1 MVQIDHQKICMTATG
16 YNQVLLMIDHKI
28 CRGSPLHDS
37 ISGRNLRSLDK
48 CVDSETR
55 LPHHIPIRQ
64 WQIFVGDLTKELM
77 KRSQVAQAN
86 STTYHP
92 QTNDLVEKQN
102 RFSTMSVNGNEREW
116 DEQAMS
122 VNGNQS
128 KLKALVKRSQEN
140 GWTVVMVTDSN
151 AECNGHL
158 EIDDWTFIHG
168 RKTGI
173 LLNPEWSTRWRL
185 DGSTCSHSNRISNVT
200 VGDWTIVSAYAPT
213 SLRRDTEERQLFW
226 QDLEGV
232 VSTVP
237 ARSFLLLGG
246 DFNAQIGGRI
256 QEEDEEECATG
267 RFGLEADTHTGSQ
280 MREWL
285 QFNGLCY
292 WNSFFGQKKRG
303 TWLRRMSGK
312 WYELDGF
319 VGRLSQRA
327 KVKRV
332 RTKGVQL
339 CTPGTDHLP
348 KEAAIVT
355 ENTKKVYKKPT
366 RKVNIEKLHG
376 RWNDEEVKQRR
387 FEFEEAMQHQ
397 MRVEQP
403 KTWEAVAQVA
413 QKVAE
418 EKLGVRARQVDE
430 PWLVM
435 HEDELKSM
443 AAKRHELLER
453 MRAETGAEAVRLFGL
468 MGEIK
473 KKIRKKKRQWE
484 TEYWDTVIEESVQA

>member
-1 MVQIDHQKICMTATG
+1 
-16 YNQVLLMIDHKI
+16 
-28 CRGSPLHDS
+28 
-37 ISGRNLRSLDK
+37 
-48 CVDSETR
+48 
-55 LPHHIPIRQ
+55 
-64 WQIFVGDLTKELM
+64 
-77 KRSQVAQAN
+77 
-86 STTYHP
+86 
-92 QTNDLVEKQN
+92 
-102 RFSTMSVNGNEREW
+102 
-116 DEQAMS
+116 
-122 VNGNQS
+122 
-128 KLKALVKRSQEN
+128 
-140 GWTVVMVTDSN
+140 MVTDSN

-200 VGDWTIVSAYAPT
+200 FGDWTIVSAYAPT
-213 SLRRDTEERQLFW
+213 SRRRDKEERRLFW

-237 ARSFLLLGG
+237 TRSFLLLGG
-246 DFNAQIGGRI
+246 DFNAQIGGRT
-256 QEEDEEECATG
+256 QEEDEEESATG

-348 KEAAIVT
+348 KEATIVT
-355 ENTKKVYKKPT
+355 ENTKKKVYKKT
-366 RKVNIEKLHG
+366 ARKVNIEKLHG
-376 RWNDEEVKQRR
+376 RWE
-387 FEFEEAMQHQ
+387 
-397 MRVEQP
+397 
-403 KTWEAVAQVA
+403 
-413 QKVAE
+413 
-418 EKLGVRARQVDE
+418 
-430 PWLVM
+430 
-435 HEDELKSM
+435 
-443 AAKRHELLER
+443 
-453 MRAETGAEAVRLFGL
+453 
-468 MGEIK
+468 
-473 KKIRKKKRQWE
+473 
-484 TEYWDTVIEESVQA
+484 